1 MKKDK
6 KIKIGFVSLGCS
18 KNLVDTEVMLAKLV
32 SAGYEITPE
41 DIEADVIIVNTCA
54 FIESAKNEA
63 IENILDVAWL
73 KEHRSLRAIIV
84 TGCLAERYRTQIFD
98 EIPEVDAVIG
108 VGSLDHITE
117 AVEAVL
123 KGEKYSFF
131 GDKNTAALGGER
143 IVTTPEYTAYL
154 KVAEGC
160 DNRCTYCAIPLIRGG
175 FRSRPIEDLV
185 KEAKE
190 LESIGVKEL
199 NLIAQDTTRYG
210 LDLYGEYRLP
220 ELIRAICEATAIPWI
235 RILYC
240 YPDKITDELI
250 SEIKNNDRVVKYI
263 DLPIQHINDRVLSA
277 MNRHGDSAMI
287 KAVVEKLRREIPD
300 ICLRTT
306 VIVGFPGET
315 EEEFNELCEY
325 VAQTEFDRLGAFMYS
340 REEDTPAYDFE
351 DQIDE
356 QTKQDRY
363 DIIMREQLHIA
374 ERKNQALVGKR
385 MTVLCEAYDAVA
397 EIYYGRSAYDAPDID
412 TKVYFRNAL
421 GKKRIAPG
429 TFVEVDIE
437 EAVDYDLIGKAVV

>member
-41 DIEADVIIVNTCA
+41 DIKADVIIVNTCA

-84 TGCLAERYRTQIFD
+84 TGCLAERYRMQIFD

-123 KGEKYSFF
+123 NGEKYSFF

-325 VAQTEFDRLGAFMYS
+325 VAQTEFDRLGAFTYS